1 MVSGGPVRL
10 LPAGPLAALVSDV
23 PPGPV
28 AQTRRNMVAHT
39 SVLERAI
46 ARTDVLPLRFGTV
59 APDADAFARCVA
71 ANANRFDT
79 ALRDIDGRV
88 ELGLKAS
95 WRSGVVYA
103 EIIAADAELCRLR
116 DRLRSRPASET
127 YYERVEL
134 GRRVE
139 AALVGRRALETAT
152 ILAELAPLAEREAE
166 LHTLDDD
173 MILNRAF
180 LVPRDQEAQFDA
192 RVQAVAERLRR
203 PDQLPLCRAG
213 AAVQLC
219 PPAGQLA
226 DGGGVAMGTLST
238 LLGLPVSGPLSGL
251 GWIARQIAAA
261 ARQQMLDP
269 KRIETA
275 LLLLERRLEDGQID
289 EATFEAEEALLLEE
303 LAEIGAMRAAEANG
317 EANS

>member
-1 MVSGGPVRL
+1 MTGAANALLYVYGLVRDAAVLNGVRDAALADATSRTADLGAGVGAAPVRL
-10 LPAGPLAALVSDV
+10 LAAGPLAALVSDV

-59 APDADAFARCVA
+59 APDANAFARCVA
-71 ANANRFDT
+71 FNAGRFDT

-116 DRLRSRPASET
+116 DRLRTRPASET

-139 AALVGRRALETAT
+139 AALVGRRATETAT
-152 ILAELAPLAEREAE
+152 ILAELTPLAEREAE
-166 LHTLDDD
+166 LHTLDED

-180 LVPRDQEAQFDA
+180 LVPRDREAQFDA
-192 RVQAVAERLRR
+192 RVQAVAERCADRISFR
-203 PDQLPLCRAG
+203 YVGP
-213 AAVQLC
+213 V
-219 PPAGQLA
+219 PPYNFVRLQ
-226 DGGGVAMGTLST
+226 
-238 LLGLPVSGPLSGL
+238 VSWLT
-251 GWIARQIAAA
+251 AAA
-261 ARQQMLDP
+261 
-269 KRIETA
+269 
-275 LLLLERRLEDGQID
+275 
-289 EATFEAEEALLLEE
+289 
-303 LAEIGAMRAAEANG
+303 
-317 EANS
+317 